1 MEKKEMFELIDKAV
15 EGDKD
20 SLEKVILSVRDLIF
34 NLSLR
39 MLGSFNDAQDAT
51 QDIILKVM
59 TNLSSFKKKSAF
71 STWVFK
77 IAANYLID
85 YKKHMFAKMPLSF
98 EFYAKDIVHANVEDV
113 PDLTGGVDKNILS
126 DELKMSCTN
135 VMLQCLNA
143 NERCIFI
150 LGTMFKLDSQ
160 IAGEILGLTAPSY
173 RKRLSRIRKKVAEFL
188 KEYCGEYGDGKCK
201 CFNRVNYAIENHRI
215 NPNVLDFNGANEI
228 PLKTMVDV
236 KEAMEEAYD
245 ISLEFECFK
254 MYESSENIKK
264 FIIDFLNNDSF
275 KVVEKA

>member
-113 PDLTGGVDKNILS
+113 PDLTGGV
-126 DELKMSCTN
+126 
-135 VMLQCLNA
+135 V
-143 NERCIFI
+143 
-150 LGTMFKLDSQ
+150 
-160 IAGEILGLTAPSY
+160 
-173 RKRLSRIRKKVAEFL
+173 
-188 KEYCGEYGDGKCK
+188 
-201 CFNRVNYAIENHRI
+201 
-215 NPNVLDFNGANEI
+215 
-228 PLKTMVDV
+228 
-236 KEAMEEAYD
+236 
-245 ISLEFECFK
+245 
-254 MYESSENIKK
+254 
-264 FIIDFLNNDSF
+264 
-275 KVVEKA
+275 